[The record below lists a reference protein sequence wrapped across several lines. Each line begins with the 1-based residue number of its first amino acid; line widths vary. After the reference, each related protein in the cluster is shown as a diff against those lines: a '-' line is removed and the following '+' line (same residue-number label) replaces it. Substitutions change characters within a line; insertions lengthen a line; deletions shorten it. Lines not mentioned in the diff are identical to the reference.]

1 MCAFIRVLI
10 TQPHATACAKPGR
23 AAHGLA
29 VTSRRAAGDEDEPP
43 ANKVLRTK
51 TTPLPRQGAPEELGG
66 RGMPRGSDMSW
77 PRNAARQRLVA
88 VCVQVFAAM
97 FLAPV
102 ASAQQVAPG
111 RAPPLQAGDVFIGQ
125 FERGGS
131 SVDGL
136 FELRV
141 HSPVTG
147 QASWMSE
154 ALGPHPGVFS
164 LRHVYGVQTLAVP
177 APEGRADAR
186 CFRLDDQLP
195 RQQRQRGPRLRGCG
209 AGEARL
215 RAAELHGPR

>member
-1 MCAFIRVLI
+1 
-10 TQPHATACAKPGR
+10 
-23 AAHGLA
+23 
-29 VTSRRAAGDEDEPP
+29 
-43 ANKVLRTK
+43 
-51 TTPLPRQGAPEELGG
+51 
-66 RGMPRGSDMSW
+66 MSW
-77 PRNAARQRLVA
+77 PRHAARQRLVA

-97 FLAPV
+97 CLAPR

-177 APEGRADAR
+177 APEGGADAQ

-195 RQQRQRGPRLRGCG
+195 RQQRQRSPRLRGCG